1 MKKFRDGGI
10 YTAGMGQPPQDI
22 DGGSAPPKK
31 KPAPK
36 APAPK
41 KPAAKTSTVKK
52 YENGGYLQT
61 EDGKRVKDG
70 SNQDIM
76 TGYGREE
83 AETQA
88 RMESARKKLEDEV
101 QDMVKAKP
109 PAAAQSN
116 KASDGD
122 VDERDRR
129 MEAAASAPSRMPAR
143 PGQSAPK
150 ASAAKAP
157 VKAKAST
164 ASAAPVSRARA
175 TPAGSAPKQTT
186 GSTYSNEGRGRPAP
200 AAPERRAG
208 TALPINPALLRQR
221 DADEKRRDAARA
233 AKRAADE
240 AEKKA
245 RPAKEAAERK
255 MLSEQA
261 GAVSY
266 RKKREEQEKMS
277 PGQRSAARGKA
288 VKEFFGMAKGGSTSS
303 ASKRADGIATKGKT
317 RGKVY

>member
-1 MKKFRDGGI
+1 MKKYQSGGLMDSEGNPVRDGS
-10 YTAGMGQPPQDI
+10 GQP
-22 DGGSAPPKK
+22 
-31 KPAPK
+31 
-36 APAPK
+36 
-41 KPAAKTSTVKK
+41 
-52 YENGGYLQT
+52 
-61 EDGKRVKDG
+61 
-70 SNQDIM
+70 IM
-76 TGYGREE
+76 TGSGRDE
-83 AETQA
+83 AETEA
-88 RMESARKKLEDEV
+88 RMEAARKKLAAEV
-101 QDMVKAKP
+101 QDVVKAKK
-109 PAAAQSN
+109 AAPSAASSN
-116 KASDGD
+116 DGD

-129 MEAAASAPSRMPAR
+129 MEAAASAPSRMPVR

-157 VKAKAST
+157 VKAKASN

-208 TALPINPALLRQR
+208 TALPMNPALLRQR
-221 DADEKRRDAARA
+221 DADEKKRDAARA
-233 AKRAADE
+233 ARRASDE

-288 VKEFFGMAKGGSTSS
+288 VKEFFGMAKGGSVSS
-303 ASKRADGIATKGKT
+303 ASKRADGIAQRGKT
-317 RGKVY
+317 RA